1 MQHTD
6 RTTKILLCALVLFLG
21 FLAGR
26 AGLDLAAGPAR
37 TGSYDYIQYLGGFV
51 GSSGAAMVLL
61 DTRNGD
67 VRIYGLTEQTVIHL
81 GKLTELGRPLART
94 TTNTPAAPLSRPWPI
109 QHARSVR
116 PAPATPLPSVVPTSQ
131 QDREA
136 GLARFWPP
144 SV

>member
-61 DTRNGD
+61 DTRNGA
-67 VRIYGLTEQTVIHL
+67 VWIYGLTEQSVIHL
-81 GKLTELGRPLART
+81 GQLTELGQPLVHSPPSS
-94 TTNTPAAPLSRPWPI
+94 PAVPLSQPWPMPY
-109 QHARSVR
+109 ARPVHRVS
-116 PAPATPLPSVVPTSQ
+116 ATDRKSVV
-131 QDREA
+131 
-136 GLARFWPP
+136 
-144 SV
+144 

>member
-67 VRIYGLTEQTVIHL
+67 VWIYGLTAGTHHHQHTCCTTV
-81 GKLTELGRPLART
+81 PALAYS
-94 TTNTPAAPLSRPWPI
+94 AC
-109 QHARSVR
+109 QVR
-116 PAPATPLPSVVPTSQ
+116 PSRASNASAVRGPHVPA
-131 QDREA
+131 
-136 GLARFWPP
+136 G
-144 SV
+144 